1 VATADTEH
9 QGQERDLERGE
20 WRLLGVLGL
29 PTFAYALATTVVTT
43 YLPVVARQFGASNI
57 LVGLLI
63 AVEGIMALLVALPA
77 GAWSDRRSGRLPF
90 VTWGTPPLVLALAA
104 MGFVTSLPFALLA
117 VIVFFAA
124 YFLAYEPYR
133 AMYPDLVDEEIA
145 GRSQSTQA
153 LWRGAGT
160 IVAIASGGVLLSVGK
175 GAPFIIGAAVTAA
188 AIVAFVVLVPRKEGK
203 DEQRSGGVRDD
214 IRRVRELVG
223 RRGDVRAFMVAN
235 GLWEASLGALKTFIM
250 LYLTVGLGVKTGMAG
265 VAVAVGAIFIAAAT
279 PVSGKLA
286 DRFGTIRVLRVAL
299 LIYGVGLLVPFFVDS
314 KIVVAAVA
322 PVFGFGGGVVMTL
335 PYALLMPLMD
345 DDDHGLTTG
354 LYSVSRGVGT
364 ALGPLAAGIA
374 VNASA
379 ASSTAP
385 RATRRCGASA
395 PWRSSPR
402 SRSSAACATR
412 PE

>member
-1 VATADTEH
+1 
-9 QGQERDLERGE
+9 
-20 WRLLGVLGL
+20 
-29 PTFAYALATTVVTT
+29 
-43 YLPVVARQFGASNI
+43 
-57 LVGLLI
+57 
-63 AVEGIMALLVALPA
+63 
-77 GAWSDRRSGRLPF
+77 
-90 VTWGTPPLVLALAA
+90 
-104 MGFVTSLPFALLA
+104 

-374 VNASA
+374 VNALGGVFDGTQGYQA
-379 ASSTAP
+379 VWGVCAVAILASIPVLGRLRDET
-385 RATRRCGASA
+385 
-395 PWRSSPR
+395 
-402 SRSSAACATR
+402 
-412 PE
+412 